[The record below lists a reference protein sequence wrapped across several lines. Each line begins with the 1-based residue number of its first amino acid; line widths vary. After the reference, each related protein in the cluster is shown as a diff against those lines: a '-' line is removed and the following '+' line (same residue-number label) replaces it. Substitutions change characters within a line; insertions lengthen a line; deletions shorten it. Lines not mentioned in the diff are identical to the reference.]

1 MTDNEFI
8 FYWLAT
14 FVVWNIYYLWIVPK
28 RAAHFWAQRFKEEKG
43 QSELVVI
50 ADSII
55 NAVVERSEIS
65 LEDALEAFKASFF
78 GSLGK
83 NIQDTKK
90 VIDMVSPEASIIEGI
105 AKDNPIMGLVMN
117 KLAPQL
123 NGLLGDIGQG
133 KSETSESFRKGL

>member
-65 LEDALEAFKASFF
+65 LEDALDAFKASFF
-78 GSLGK
+78 WFIRK
-83 NIQDTKK
+83 ECARNK
-90 VIDMVSPEASIIEGI
+90 IDHG
-105 AKDNPIMGLVMN
+105 
-117 KLAPQL
+117 
-123 NGLLGDIGQG
+123 
-133 KSETSESFRKGL
+133 

>member
-65 LEDALEAFKASFF
+65 LEDALDAFKASFF

-83 NIQDTKK
+83 NVQETKSIMDK
-90 VIDMVSPEASIIEGI
+90 IAPEASIIQDI
-105 AKDNPIMGLVMN
+105 SKDNPIMGLVLN

-123 NGLLGDIGQG
+123 SGLMGDMKQG
-133 KSETSESFRKGL
+133 SSETSESFRKGL

>member
-8 FYWLAT
+8 FYWLVT

-78 GSLGK
+78 GSIGK
-83 NIQDTKK
+83 NVQETKSIMDK
-90 VIDMVSPEASIIEGI
+90 LAPEASIIQDI
-105 AKDNPIMGLVMN
+105 AKDNPIMGLVLN

-123 NGLLGDIGQG
+123 SGLMGDVSQG
-133 KSETSESFRKGL
+133 SNESQESFRKGL